1 MITIL
6 AYLTGTVLG
15 YYFGKFHERA
25 VWNDAVSELTHEE
38 RAIILSKALEQLLLE
53 IGDYHRQTDE
63 YEQILEDYGYEA
75 VHAN

>member
-1 MITIL
+1 M
-6 AYLTGTVLG
+6 
-15 YYFGKFHERA
+15 
-25 VWNDAVSELTHEE
+25 NDLSHEE

-53 IGDYHRQTDE
+53 IGGYHDE